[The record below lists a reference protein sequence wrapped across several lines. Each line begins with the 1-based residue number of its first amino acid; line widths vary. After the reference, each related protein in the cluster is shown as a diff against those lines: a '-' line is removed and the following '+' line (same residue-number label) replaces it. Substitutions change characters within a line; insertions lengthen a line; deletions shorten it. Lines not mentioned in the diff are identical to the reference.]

1 VAGDGSQTRSFLYV
15 ADLVEGVL
23 RMAASDSPGPI
34 NVGSQHEISVLE
46 LAETNRRLA
55 RSNSEITFIARPTD
69 DPTMLRPDTTLAREL
84 FSWKPTMPFEDG
96 LKRTIAWFRE
106 QLKMP
111 REV

>member
-1 VAGDGSQTRSFLYV
+1 MAGDGSQTRSFLYV